1 MNETEREAEKQPF
14 VEDFEAK
21 LEELRQAES
30 SAQVLTTQ
38 GRVLSEQ
45 GKVLSEFYDIEQA
58 HRQPGLSP
66 ELSGEFGVMQ
76 RFLIKIRFDRDRRRE
91 LELASKLLMQCRL
104 AYLRTRFE
112 QRLESSRLQAQ
123 IVDAEDRKELD
134 NKLLRVTEEAAVQ
147 LKQTLDQATENI
159 FDQYN
164 QSNAR
169 IIKRHTDRK
178 LTRKQVLDEAHKNEE
193 WLQAQLTRILKT
205 HQSLTDSFDSFDRK
219 VQNIFAG
226 LKR

>member
-21 LEELRQAES
+21 LKELRQAES
-30 SAQVLTTQ
+30 SAQARTTQ

-66 ELSGEFGVMQ
+66 EPSGEFGVMQ

-91 LELASKLLMQCRL
+91 LELASNLLMQCRL

-134 NKLLRVTEEAAVQ
+134 NKLLRHCRSGSAAKTDAGPSYREHLRRVQ
-147 LKQTLDQATENI
+147 PEQRQGHQA
-159 FDQYN
+159 
-164 QSNAR
+164 AR
-169 IIKRHTDRK
+169 
-178 LTRKQVLDEAHKNEE
+178 
-193 WLQAQLTRILKT
+193 
-205 HQSLTDSFDSFDRK
+205 
-219 VQNIFAG
+219 
-226 LKR
+226 